1 MKLNAGWKEVFGAI
15 GICVSIAVA
24 ILILMWLLSGC
35 SGFSAAV
42 KVNHDSSAQDV
53 HDTCENNTIGPDLR
67 WYLGKNCGKY
77 CPEMTLGLGWDVR
90 GTPCQGRDP
99 VGNASFR
106 FPIWV
111 K

>member
-1 MKLNAGWKEVFGAI
+1 MKLNPGWKEVFGAI
-15 GICVSIAVA
+15 GICVSISLVILAIVSLVGCAGTSVA
-24 ILILMWLLSGC
+24 I
-35 SGFSAAV
+35 

-53 HDTCENNTIGPDLR
+53 HDMCENNLIGPDLR
-67 WYLGKNCGKY
+67 FPIGKGDSPY
-77 CPEMTLGLGWDVR
+77 RPELTFGLGWDVR
-90 GTPCQGRDP
+90 GRPCQGRDP